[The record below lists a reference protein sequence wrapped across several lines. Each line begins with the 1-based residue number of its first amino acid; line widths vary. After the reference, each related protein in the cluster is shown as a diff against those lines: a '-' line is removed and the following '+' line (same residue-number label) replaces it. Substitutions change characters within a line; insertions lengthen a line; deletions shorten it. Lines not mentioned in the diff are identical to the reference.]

1 MATSSNQL
9 EQTPLCTFC
18 KEEKKT
24 EWICSDCDKPLCYEC
39 KRYHLWD
46 LERKDHKI
54 IRANIPLDMLDI
66 KVNDKQ
72 ILKKISCK
80 VHKNHYYTNHCIEC
94 KCLVCPECV
103 SILSCHTRHTFKTI
117 DKLHEETL
125 EELDFYENHIKQ
137 TLFASV
143 TRNLKSLKDWY
154 NLHEKM
160 FEEEKEKILK
170 HTDDLRKWITEY
182 SDKLVDEL
190 EQTFARN
197 ANIISQEKYKLE
209 QLLRELKE
217 KIKLINKSKVKDD
230 IEQIQKDVIDESINV
245 KHFDIPIFI
254 PKISKD
260 FSVGKVTKEGIVSI
274 FGSLQICDRT
284 ADVECKN
291 INSYNLKYLMDQ
303 HELLFCHKPSIAIA
317 SDETILIANGRHLL
331 EMKPDKKP
339 RIINNRTKISNIL
352 FLKKDELVFA
362 DDHDDGI
369 LIKNEHGKIRTLY
382 TLPNRVRQVLA
393 LCLSRAGNIMILN
406 EQHEKFNMMSSMIF
420 GIRTIKCSM
429 NVISQYGVEVKTI
442 FLEGKFI
449 NGLSHLIDS
458 KSFKMIE
465 NANRNI
471 CILSLFESR
480 VKTFSQDGELRW
492 EQKVDCPI
500 DVESTPLG
508 SIIVLSRSEH
518 LVIFSLEGNFL
529 KKINLYCL
537 SNYYPVYGF
546 CFKNDKELAIFN
558 GEKLHILQFSFPI

>member
-80 VHKNHYYTNHCIEC
+80 VHKDHYYTNYCIEC

-143 TRNLKSLKDWY
+143 TRNLKSLKNWY
-154 NLHEKM
+154 NYHEKI

-190 EQTFARN
+190 TQTFARN
-197 ANIISQEKYKLE
+197 ANVISQEKYKLE

-230 IEQIQKDVIDESINV
+230 IEQIRKDISNESTNI
-245 KHFDIPIFI
+245 KHFDIPLFI
-254 PKISKD
+254 PQKTKV
-260 FSVGKVTKEGIVSI
+260 FSEGKVTKESIVI
-274 FGSLQICDRT
+274 IIGSLKFFDRT
-284 ADVECKN
+284 ADVEYK
-291 INSYNLKYLMDQ
+291 ILNSYNLKCFITDQ
-303 HELLFCHKPSIAIA
+303 HKLAHRHRQSIAIS
-317 SDETILIANGRHLL
+317 SDETILISNSWYHLEL
-331 EMKPDKKP
+331 KPDKRP
-339 RIINNRTKISNIL
+339 LINNRTDISNIL
-352 FLKKDELVFA
+352 FLKTNELVFE
-362 DDHDDGI
+362 DDENI
-369 LIKNEHGKIRTLY
+369 LIKNKHGEIHTLY
-382 TLPNRVRQVLA
+382 TLPNNVIQVLA
-393 LCLSRAGNIMILN
+393 ICLSRAGNIMIFN
-406 EQHEKFNMMSSMIF
+406 ERDEINSSITSMISSMLM
-420 GIRTIKCSM
+420 GKTMIKFSV

-442 FLEGKFI
+442 TFEEKFLSRYGSEG
-449 NGLSHLIDS
+449 
-458 KSFKMIE
+458 FKMIE

-471 CILSLFESR
+471 CILSWFESR
-480 VKTFSQDGELRW
+480 VTAFSQDGELRW
-492 EQKVDCPI
+492 KQDVNRPVDVDC
-500 DVESTPLG
+500 TQLG
-508 SIIVLSRSEH
+508 SIIVLRKSGR
-518 LVIFSLEGNFL
+518 LVIFSCDGYFL
-529 KKINLYCL
+529 KEIYLSFPSEHLY
-537 SNYYPVYGF
+537 SF
-546 CFKNDKELAIFN
+546 CRKNDRELVVYS
-558 GEKLHILQFSFPI
+558 GEKLHIVQFSFVI